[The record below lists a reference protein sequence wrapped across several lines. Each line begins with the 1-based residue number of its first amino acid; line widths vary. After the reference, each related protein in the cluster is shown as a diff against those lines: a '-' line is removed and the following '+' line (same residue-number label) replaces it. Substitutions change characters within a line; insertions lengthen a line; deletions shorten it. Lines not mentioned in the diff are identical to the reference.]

1 MSITATPATEKTMEA
16 GVDPAFVAEGSITG
30 IMLTVASN
38 EEIVMAPSSSYSSSS
53 SCKRRKIVN

>member
-38 EEIVMAPSSSYSSSS
+38 EEIVMAPSSYSSSS
-53 SCKRRKIVN
+53 SCK